1 MNICV
6 VIPVKPLAEAKM
18 RMASIL
24 TATERANLTICML
37 KDMLF
42 SIAQSKAHDTTL
54 VVSRDQKVL
63 QEAIR
68 LGSNAIKEKGGG
80 LNSAISQTAEIC
92 VSKGYEAILILLADI
107 PLITPRDVD
116 TLVEMA
122 CEEPVTVIA
131 PSRREDGTNAL
142 LQKPPNIFP
151 TKYGKN
157 SFDIHIH
164 IATVSGIPL
173 KIFRSPTIALDIDTV
188 EDLKFCEQA
197 THTNTYK
204 FFVESGISRRI
215 QHRRFA
221 LTPLE
226 EKNRCNIV

>member
-1 MNICV
+1 MSICV
-6 VIPVKPLAEAKM
+6 VIPVKPLVEAKM

-37 KDMLF
+37 EDMLF
-42 SIAQSKAHDTTL
+42 SMAQSKVCDTIF

-68 LGSNAIKEKGGG
+68 FGSRTIKEKGEG
-80 LNSAISQTAEIC
+80 LNSAISQTMEFC
-92 VSKGYEAILILLADI
+92 VSNCYEAILILLADI

-116 TLVEMA
+116 TLIEMI
-122 CEEPVTVIA
+122 CEEPVTVMA

-157 SFDIHIH
+157 SFNIHKQM
-164 IATVSGIPL
+164 ATASGAQL

-197 THTNTYK
+197 PHTKTYK
-204 FFVESGISRRI
+204 FFMDNGINRKTKY
-215 QHRRFA
+215 RRFA
-221 LTPLE
+221 LIPL
-226 EKNRCNIV
+226 K